1 MTRSDAQHIDLDRLG
16 DFLDGYLPPED
27 AEAIRSHLSVCSRCR
42 EQQTRLES
50 LMAST
55 RGLPQTIEPPP
66 ELWARVQRRVVRPPP
81 LAIATMSWG
90 RLAAAALILVAS
102 SAGITAWL
110 IGRQP
115 SEIVRRDAP
124 PVSPGAVAVPVAARA
139 VAANYDAALRELN
152 ETLAERRAQLDP
164 ATVAKVEASLHVIDL
179 AIGEAR
185 GALAAD
191 PANRDLLDLLAASY
205 ERKLELLQ
213 RANALLPST

>member
-1 MTRSDAQHIDLDRLG
+1 MTNSDAKHIDVDRLG
-16 DFLDGYLPPED
+16 DFLDGYLSPGD
-27 AEAIRSHLSVCSRCR
+27 AEAVRSHLAVCARCR

-50 LMAST
+50 LITSARDLPAST
-55 RGLPQTIEPPP
+55 EPPP
-66 ELWARVQRRVVRPPP
+66 ELWARVRRRVVQPQP
-81 LAIATMSWG
+81 LGTAALSWG

-102 SAGITAWL
+102 SAGVTAWL
-110 IGRQP
+110 IERHP
-115 SEIVRRDAP
+115 STTVRRDGPAA
-124 PVSPGAVAVPVAARA
+124 GAVAVPVAARA

-185 GALAAD
+185 RALAAD